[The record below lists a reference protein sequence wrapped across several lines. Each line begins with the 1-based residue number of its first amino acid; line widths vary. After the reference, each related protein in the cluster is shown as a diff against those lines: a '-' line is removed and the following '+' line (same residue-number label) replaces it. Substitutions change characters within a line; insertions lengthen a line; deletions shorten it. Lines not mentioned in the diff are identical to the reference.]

1 MVGRMP
7 EDSATHPAKLPEGW
21 VRHSVLLLDSYRA
34 RLGRDLVARADDP
47 VVEALRLF
55 AAPFVV
61 VSHGVGA
68 DPLLNYG
75 NRVALALWEMT
86 PAALVA
92 TPSRLTAEPML
103 REARERLLEETA
115 QKGFVSGYEGV
126 RISATGRRFRI
137 SNVTIWNVTDA
148 AGRPAGQAAAFGRW
162 TFL

>member
-1 MVGRMP
+1 MS
-7 EDSATHPAKLPEGW
+7 DFSAELPPALWKRW
-21 VRHSVLLLDSYRA
+21 IDHTALLLDSYRA
-34 RLGRDLVARADDP
+34 RVGRDLIAPDGDREADA
-47 VVEALRLF
+47 ERLL

-61 VSHGVGA
+61 VSHGADA

-75 NRVALALWEMT
+75 NRVALALWEMSPET
-86 PAALVA
+86 LIR

-103 REARERLLEETA
+103 REARERLLQQTA
-115 QKGFVSGYEGV
+115 RDGFVSGYEGV

-148 AGRPAGQAAAFGRW
+148 AGDPAGQAATFGRW